1 MQHSSIVDL
10 SQIVVSIL
18 VLVDLAFES
27 KLSNSSFTVHAV
39 SILVLV
45 DLAFE

>member
-1 MQHSSIVDL
+1 M
-10 SQIVVSIL
+10 VVSIL

-27 KLSNSSFTVHAV
+27 WLETAYCSKLRV

-45 DLAFE
+45 DLAFELLPY